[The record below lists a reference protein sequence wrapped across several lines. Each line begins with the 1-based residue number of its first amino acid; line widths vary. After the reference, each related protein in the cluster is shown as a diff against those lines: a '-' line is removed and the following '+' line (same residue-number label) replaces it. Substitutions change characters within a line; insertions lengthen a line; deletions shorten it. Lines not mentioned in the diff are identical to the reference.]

1 MVWLKYFLK
10 ENIKG
15 IFVGITLV
23 WFLFVSIISYSVIK
37 EDMAEIDFK
46 TLSNVLQKERVT
58 EILVDS
64 HYTYFYTPQKIY
76 EIPTTQLYTCSIK
89 QTGLI
94 VKSKDEKN
102 QTIFNTESCG
112 IQLYFKDNS
121 MPIIA
126 SKIPTSLK
134 ICYALLTFLS
144 GFLILFYM
152 RDSLK
157 SRLNLNVGQDLNQ
170 DPHQDSIVSNNP
182 SSMSLALEPMK
193 SSVRFHDVAGIKEA
207 KDDLLEIIDYLKNP
221 KKYQTL
227 GIYLPKGVLLVGPP
241 GVGKTMIAKAIAGES
256 GVPFFYHSGSSFVQM
271 YVGVGAQR
279 VRELFA
285 RARACAPSII
295 FIDEIDA
302 IGKARGNDGH
312 QEWETTLN
320 ELLVELD
327 GFGEQSGVIV
337 IGATNQVETMDHA
350 LLRSGRFDRRIYVDL
365 PDLKERMDILKV
377 HLRNRPYSLDLQEAA
392 KLCVGFS
399 GANIASLIN
408 EAAINAL
415 RNKRGEITM
424 QDIAD
429 TSHKVLFGKRRKNAL
444 NAQEKQMLGIY
455 NAAKGLSQYW
465 LSSDFQKI
473 MLIDTSM
480 DTQLKND
487 NYDYHTKDNLIAQIK
502 IALSGSIALEV
513 HGIGMAT
520 IAQHDIERAKTIA
533 NKMCVDYGM
542 GKHIITDYEDVLEII
557 ESTKQEHK
565 EFIMANK
572 HYISQISG
580 ALIEQE
586 KITKEH
592 IKEILEQNKA

>member
-1 MVWLKYFLK
+1 MEWLKDWLF
-10 ENIKG
+10 
-15 IFVGITLV
+15 TLIV
-23 WFLFVSIISYSVIK
+23 FIWFLFVGIGSYCFIK
-37 EDMAEIDFK
+37 ENTTAIDLK
-46 TLSNVLQKERVT
+46 TLIATLQKERAI
-58 EILVDS
+58 EILIDS
-64 HYTYFYTPQKIY
+64 HYTYFYMPQKVIY
-76 EIPTTQLYTCSIK
+76 EIPTTQLYSCLVK
-89 QTGLI
+89 QTTI
-94 VKSKDEKN
+94 TTKSKQDKEEHEILSKE
-102 QTIFNTESCG
+102 FCG
-112 IQLYFKDNS
+112 IQLYFKDNA
-121 MPIIA
+121 MPIIS
-126 SKIPTSLK
+126 SKTSNATK
-134 ICYALLTFLS
+134 IFYAALIFLAGWLVLYLLYQELEIKLWRTES
-144 GFLILFYM
+144 N
-152 RDSLK
+152 DTTQ
-157 SRLNLNVGQDLNQ
+157 NDLE
-170 DPHQDSIVSNNP
+170 QDSYTNSSN
-182 SSMSLALEPMK
+182 MSLNITPMK
-193 SSVRFHDVAGIKEA
+193 SSVRFRDVAGIKEV

-221 KKYQTL
+221 KKYQDL

-256 GVPFFYHSGSSFVQM
+256 GVPFFYHSGSSFVQI

-302 IGKARGNDGH
+302 IGKARGNDNH

-327 GFGEQSGVIV
+327 GFSEHSGVIV

-365 PDLKERMDILKV
+365 PDLEERVDILKV
-377 HLRNRPYSLDLQEAA
+377 HLNNRPYKLDLHEAA

-399 GANIASLIN
+399 GANIASLVN

-415 RNKRGEITM
+415 RNKRNEITM

-429 TSHKVLFGKRRKNAL
+429 TSHKVLFGKRRQNAL
-444 NAQEKQMLGIY
+444 SMQEKQMLGIY

-465 LSSDFQKI
+465 LLPDFQKI
-473 MLIDTSM
+473 MLIDTTIESQQQNN
-480 DTQLKND
+480 T
-487 NYDYHTKDNLIAQIK
+487 YDYYTRDSLIAQIK

-520 IAQHDIERAKTIA
+520 IAQHDMDKAKNIA
-533 NKMCVDYGM
+533 IKMCVDYGM
-542 GKHIITDYEDVLEII
+542 GKHILSDYEDVLDILEA
-557 ESTKQEHK
+557 TQQEHK

-572 HYISQISG
+572 HYITQIAI

-586 KITKEH
+586 KITKEG
-592 IKEILEQNKA
+592 IQAILEST

>member
-1 MVWLKYFLK
+1 MESLKVWLKKWLFT
-10 ENIKG
+10 IASF
-15 IFVGITLV
+15 I
-23 WFLFVSIISYSVIK
+23 WFLFVVIGGYFIIK
-37 EDMAEIDFK
+37 ENTTQIDIK
-46 TLSNVLQKERVT
+46 TLISTLQKEHAI

-64 HYTYFYTPQKIY
+64 RYTYFYMPQKVIY
-76 EIPTTQLYTCSIK
+76 EIPTTQLYSCYAKQIDITIK
-89 QTGLI
+89 N
-94 VKSKDEKN
+94 KDDITIKNKYDKEKL
-102 QTIFNTESCG
+102 CG

-126 SKIPTSLK
+126 SKTSNTTK
-134 ICYALLTFLS
+134 ILYAVLIFIAGWLVLYLLYEELEVKLWKIESKYTS
-144 GFLILFYM
+144 
-152 RDSLK
+152 
-157 SRLNLNVGQDLNQ
+157 QD
-170 DPHQDSIVSNNP
+170 DIDQDSYSSS
-182 SSMSLALEPMK
+182 SSMSLSIEPMK
-193 SSVRFHDVAGIKEA
+193 SSVKFRDVAGIKEA

-221 KKYQTL
+221 KKYQEL

-256 GVPFFYHSGSSFVQM
+256 GVPFFYHSGSSFVQI

-302 IGKARGNDGH
+302 IGKARGNDNH

-365 PDLKERMDILKV
+365 PDLKERIEILKV
-377 HLRNRPYSLDLQEAA
+377 HLRNRPYTLDLHEAA

-399 GANIASLIN
+399 GANIASLVN

-415 RNKRGEITM
+415 RNKRNEITM

-429 TSHKVLFGKRRKNAL
+429 TSHKVLFGKRRQNAL
-444 NAQEKQMLGIY
+444 NTQEKQMLGIY

-465 LSSDFQKI
+465 LLPDFQKI
-473 MLIDTSM
+473 MLIDTAIES
-480 DTQLKND
+480 QSQSN
-487 NYDYHTKDNLIAQIK
+487 NYDYCTRDSLIAQIK

-513 HGIGMAT
+513 HGVGMAT
-520 IAQHDIERAKTIA
+520 IAQSDIDKAKTIA
-533 NKMCVDYGM
+533 KKMCSDYGM
-542 GKHIITDYEDVLEII
+542 GKHLLSDHDDILEIL

-572 HYISQISG
+572 HYITQIAT

-586 KITKEH
+586 KITKEG
-592 IKEILEQNKA
+592 IQAILELHKS